1 MKTADITVAGVEKVN
16 VDGNTM
22 YYIQSE
28 KGDIYKIGF
37 TTKYENQLVFLKN
50 GAKLKISYIDAEG
63 IKTIK
68 ELK

>member
-1 MKTADITVAGVEKVN
+1 MPEWKKSN
-16 VDGNTM
+16 MDGNTI

-28 KGDIYKIGF
+28 KGDIYKISF
-37 TTKYENQLVFLKN
+37 TTKYGNQLVFLKS
-50 GAKLKISYIDAEG
+50 GDKLSISYIDAEG